1 MSISLRSQR
10 LYFPLASAGLLVLFL
25 GCSSSDS
32 DDRGSGFITQSVV
45 VTDLNAGGGLDILT
59 ANAVFNDGFSGQG
72 FLTTRLQN
80 PATPGSFL
88 DPLRANTG
96 NYPLALAAGDLN
108 GDGRADVAVANY
120 LSSGGT
126 YSVNVHLQSTTTAGA
141 FEAPMSLSVGAR
153 RPLDVVLADL
163 KGESRLDIVVA
174 ASGGNDVLVFFHGT
188 APGTFLSPVSLPV
201 SGNPASVAVADLTGS
216 GAKDIVVAMAN
227 DRVAVLLH
235 GPTAGTFMAP
245 VDYVTGWDPVS
256 VKLADLNGDGLPDIV
271 TANFSNGT
279 SGLSILPQSAA
290 HPGTFLAAQSYD
302 TRDYASASVAIG
314 DVNGDGLPDVVV
326 ANAGLPGLPGTVAVF
341 LHGAQTVTPPENP
354 VSLLVPDL
362 YRGYYGPLSVAIA
375 DLKGDGHPA
384 LVVADGSPA
393 IRWPDPANPG
403 MFLPPVWLK
412 Q

>member
-1 MSISLRSQR
+1 MSLFLRSQR
-10 LYFPLASAGLLVLFL
+10 AFPLLATAGVLAL
-25 GCSSSDS
+25 ISGCSSSDS
-32 DDRGSGFITQSVV
+32 DDLGSGFITQSVV
-45 VTDLNAGGGLDILT
+45 VADLNAGGGLDILT
-59 ANAVFNDGFSGQG
+59 ANAVFDDGQSGQG

-96 NYPLALAAGDLN
+96 NYPLALAVGDLN
-108 GDGRADVAVANY
+108 GDGRSDVAVANY
-120 LSSGGT
+120 HSSGGT
-126 YSVNVHLQSTTTAGA
+126 YTVNVHLQSTTTAGA
-141 FEAPMSLSVGAR
+141 FEAPTSLSVGAR

-163 KGESRLDIVVA
+163 KGEGRLDIVVA
-174 ASGGNDVLVFFHGT
+174 ASGGNDVLVFFHDT

-216 GAKDIVVAMAN
+216 GAKDLVVAMAN
-227 DRVAVLLH
+227 DRVAVLRQ
-235 GPTAGTFMAP
+235 GPTAGTFLAP

-256 VKLADLNGDGLPDIV
+256 VKVADLNGDGLQDLL

-279 SGLSILPQSAA
+279 HGLSILPQSAA
-290 HPGTFLAAQSYD
+290 TPGTFLAAETYD
-302 TRDYASASVAIG
+302 TGDYASASVAIG
-314 DVNGDGLPDVVV
+314 DLDGDGLPDVVV
-326 ANAGLPGLPGTVAVF
+326 ANAGLPGYPGTVAVF
-341 LHGAQTVTPPENP
+341 LQGPRILTPPETHI
-354 VSLLVPDL
+354 SLLVPDL

-393 IRWPDPANPG
+393 IRWPDTANPG
-403 MFLPPVWLK
+403 MFEPPVWLG